1 MYRDL
6 TGHIKKISDLY
17 FAYGGFSE
25 VYKGSYRDEKG
36 SERDVAIKIIRGVN
50 ITTNT
55 QATIMRRLDRE
66 ARVWHTL
73 KHPNVLEFMGIAR
86 DLGPS
91 VALISPFCANG
102 NISKYID
109 EVPSANRLR
118 LILDVAKGVEYL
130 HSRDVIHGDIK
141 GQNVLVTDDGRAML
155 CDFGRSKVIN
165 HRGFTT
171 TFVGAARYMAPE
183 LIVSGEEM
191 SETGDDNYNPSHFMS
206 KESDVYSFSMIG
218 VEVCHFRNSIISY
231 LTVRYHHR
239 SCLENN
245 PIQNF
250 VTIPG
255 LSSESQTAY
264 GLKGKNTDYPNY
276 TDRSGISWSSVGF
289 MSPHGG
295 LLYRRLCNICPTL
308 INFT

>member
-1 MYRDL
+1 
-6 TGHIKKISDLY
+6 
-17 FAYGGFSE
+17 
-25 VYKGSYRDEKG
+25 
-36 SERDVAIKIIRGVN
+36 
-50 ITTNT
+50 
-55 QATIMRRLDRE
+55 MRRLDRE

-218 VEVCHFRNSIISY
+218 VEILSGEQPYPKLRNDTRIILRVPDGLRPKREEYRLSQLHGQIWNILEFCWVHEPARRPTISTVVQY
-231 LTVRYHHR
+231 LSH
-239 SCLENN
+239 LN
-245 PIQNF
+245 
-250 VTIPG
+250 
-255 LSSESQTAY
+255 
-264 GLKGKNTDYPNY
+264 
-276 TDRSGISWSSVGF
+276 
-289 MSPHGG
+289 
-295 LLYRRLCNICPTL
+295 
-308 INFT
+308 